1 MRKDFEYE
9 FLGKKIVVETG
20 ELAKQANGAVLV
32 RYEDT
37 VILSTAVMSN
47 NVSTADFF
55 PLTILYQEKL
65 YSVGK
70 IPGGFIKREGRPT
83 DAATLTAR
91 VIDRPIRPMFDENFR
106 NEVQV
111 VNTVLSV
118 DNDYTPEMTALFG
131 TSLALGISSIP
142 FDGPVAGVKVGKID
156 GVLKINPTVEEM
168 ERSTIDLT
176 VAGTKNAINMVES
189 GSKEVSE
196 EEMLEALMFGHEHI
210 KELCAIQEDIINEV
224 GKEKITVE
232 LASLNP
238 EIVKEVESDI
248 KNDMVMAI
256 QIKDKLEKYAKIDEL
271 KERIVKENLNTY
283 RSNQVVRAPKIRMF
297 KSKKVRKTR
306 MTGLQRQYFR
316 EMYRLGKIR
325 KQPYSQV
332 WKYRKDVKKF
342 QLLQKQYLFLA
353 RYDVTDVEQI
363 SDVQKDLRKK
373 VSVLLKAK
381 KVIVNEMDKHLKVF
395 QAVENIDKEKK
406 ATIFYK
412 MGDDTFKESEQI
424 VSEARATLK
433 EEGLSFEEA
442 KKLKEYYTEL
452 LQANEKETK
461 QLRKEIVVGYKII
474 KEVKVRQENKEI
486 EERAIKEEK
495 NKQEEQEKKYV
506 KRK

>member
-1 MRKDFEYE
+1 MAVSRILHMNSHHRSKGSHLQVAINYILKDEKTMNGLLTGSVNCIKENAYECMKETKRLYGKMDKRQGYHLIISFEENECDGNTAMKVIEDFVREYLESDYE
-9 FLGKKIVVETG
+9 AVYAVHTNTDHVHGHIIWNSVRFTDGYKYHYKKGDWEKDIQPRIDRICE
-20 ELAKQANGAVLV
+20 KYN
-32 RYEDT
+32 
-37 VILSTAVMSN
+37 LSTLDKS
-47 NVSTADFF
+47 
-55 PLTILYQEKL
+55 
-65 YSVGK
+65 
-70 IPGGFIKREGRPT
+70 IKKSDKKEW
-83 DAATLTAR
+83 D
-91 VIDRPIRPMFDENFR
+91 
-106 NEVQV
+106 
-111 VNTVLSV
+111 VLK
-118 DNDYTPEMTALFG
+118 
-131 TSLALGISSIP
+131 
-142 FDGPVAGVKVGKID
+142 DGPFVWNEQIKQDID
-156 GVLKINPTVEEM
+156 ACVLRAADYSM
-168 ERSTIDLT
+168 FLQ
-176 VAGTKNAINMVES
+176 
-189 GSKEVSE
+189 
-196 EEMLEALMFGHEHI
+196 MLEAEGYEI
-210 KELCAIQEDIINEV
+210 KQ
-224 GKEKITVE
+224 GKY
-232 LASLNP
+232 LA
-238 EIVKEVESDI
+238 VKPPGME
-248 KNDMVMAI
+248 
-256 QIKDKLEKYAKIDEL
+256 
-271 KERIVKENLNTY
+271 ERIVKENLNTY
-283 RSNQVVRAPKIRMF
+283 RSNQTVRAPRVRMF

-353 RYDVTDVEQI
+353 KYDVTDVEQI

-424 VSEARATLK
+424 VSKAMATLK

-461 QLRKEIVVGYKII
+461 QLRKEINVGYKIR

-495 NKQEEQEKKYV
+495 NKQEEQEKKHV